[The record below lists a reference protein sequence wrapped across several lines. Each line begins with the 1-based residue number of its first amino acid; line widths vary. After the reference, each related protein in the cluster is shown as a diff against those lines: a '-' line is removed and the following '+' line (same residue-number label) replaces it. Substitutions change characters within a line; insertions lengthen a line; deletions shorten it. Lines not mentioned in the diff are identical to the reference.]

1 MNDVKQLENSRAVV
15 CNLCLATIGYDELV
29 HTTWAKCGGEC
40 VGDGKASSNIREQ
53 LAFALG
59 GVRALLEQDDGG
71 LLDNRE
77 SNQRKSLVDVFYL
90 PLEGLAAF

>member
-1 MNDVKQLENSRAVV
+1 MNDVKQLENGRAVV
-15 CNLCLATIGYDELV
+15 CNLCLATIGYDELI

-53 LAFALG
+53 LAFALR

-77 SNQRKSLVDVFYL
+77 NNQLKPCIDAFYV